1 MAEDTLLDDELKALR
16 DGFAERAPQ
25 LIETVE
31 AAIEEI
37 ETATIARALDVGASA
52 PDFRLRDV
60 THDREASLS
69 EALAQG
75 PAVVS
80 FYRGE
85 W

>member
-1 MAEDTLLDDELKALR
+1 MTESGLLDDELQVLR

-25 LIETVE
+25 LIETME
-31 AAIEEI
+31 AAVEEI
-37 ETATIARALDVGASA
+37 EAATISRALDVGASA

-60 THDREASLS
+60 THGRDASLS
-69 EALAQG
+69 EALTQG

>member
-1 MAEDTLLDDELKALR
+1 MAEDRPLDDELKVLR

-31 AAIEEI
+31 AAIAEI
-37 ETATIARALDVGASA
+37 EAATISRALDVGAQA
-52 PDFRLRDV
+52 PDFELRDV
-60 THDREASLS
+60 THDRTVTLS
-69 EALAQG
+69 ETLAQG

>member
-1 MAEDTLLDDELKALR
+1 MADERLLDDELKVLR

-25 LIETVE
+25 LIETMQ

-37 ETATIARALDVGASA
+37 EAATIARALDVGASA
-52 PDFRLRDV
+52 PEFRLRDV
-60 THDREASLS
+60 THDRHVSLS

>member
-1 MAEDTLLDDELKALR
+1 MTESGLLDDELKVLR

-25 LIETVE
+25 LIETME

-37 ETATIARALDVGASA
+37 EAATIARALDVGASA

-60 THDREASLS
+60 THGRDASLG

>member
-1 MAEDTLLDDELKALR
+1 MTESGLLDDELKVLR

-25 LIETVE
+25 LMETVE
-31 AAIEEI
+31 AAVEEI
-37 ETATIARALDVGASA
+37 EAATIARALDVGASA

-60 THDREASLS
+60 THGRDASLS

>member
-1 MAEDTLLDDELKALR
+1 MTDEKLLDDELKVLR

-25 LIETVE
+25 LIESVE

-37 ETATIARALDVGASA
+37 EAAAISRALDVGAQA

-60 THDREASLS
+60 THNRDASLS

>member
-1 MAEDTLLDDELKALR
+1 MTESGLLDDELKVLR

-25 LIETVE
+25 LIETME

-37 ETATIARALDVGASA
+37 EAATIARALDVGASA

-60 THDREASLS
+60 THGRDASLS

>member
-1 MAEDTLLDDELKALR
+1 MTESGLLDDELQVLR

-25 LIETVE
+25 LMETVE
-31 AAIEEI
+31 AAVEEI
-37 ETATIARALDVGASA
+37 EAATIARALDVGASA

-60 THDREASLS
+60 THGHDASLS